1 MNQAKRLS
9 GEKEC
14 GIMKNAE
21 KLSGAIGN
29 IEDRFLL
36 EAYAYRRKR
45 IVRGRIL
52 KLGITAACVCAA
64 VWGVVLLQ
72 TGGRSSITVYA
83 YESGKQVAYGQ
94 PALWPDQ
101 VTDEG
106 LVKNLPLKFYIL
118 GNGIEKIRFSCKN
131 EWIAF
136 NDWKEQRENYGYSRN
151 FTISYGEEEE
161 DYYNL
166 VIEWCPE
173 KIWVKIQEGL
183 SDLPWESK
191 EDVIVMEV
199 TYQDGRSE
207 TLSMNICVN
216 GDGKLLCGV
225 DDYEITA
232 EDDFVFQPDNITIQ
246 EGDRRR
252 EQMLQEQLMELE
264 GQLKQREQ
272 ELKREVEKQK
282 EQELMRELEQKVQK
296 QGNDMEGFGTKSEDG
311 GEEIGTGEGSG
322 VGGRVFEQWE
332 SWEAI
337 TTELSGE
344 ELARVFK
351 VIGDYYA
358 YVNIQTGEPMQIA
371 SNYRNRSY
379 KGYDVNEVAVFQ
391 MSGGQTITVGSR
403 DGWQHC
409 VVLNEGR
416 DVKISEEIT
425 QMVKLTEEELARV
438 EETIEAYYARTVHKL
453 VYYSQI
459 PANYANGSLEY
470 EYDIDEVVVFEV
482 STQTS
487 SINRTITVGSKDG
500 WVNCTVLN
508 EGY

>member
-1 MNQAKRLS
+1 
-9 GEKEC
+9 
-14 GIMKNAE
+14 MKKAE
-21 KLSGAIGN
+21 RLSGAIGN

-36 EAYAYRRKR
+36 EASVYNAKPAIYRR
-45 IVRGRIL
+45 II

-64 VWGVVLLQ
+64 IWGVTLLQ
-72 TGGRSSITVYA
+72 TGGRSSVTVYA

-106 LVKNLPLKFYIL
+106 IVKNLPLKFYIL
-118 GNGIEKIRFSCKN
+118 GNGIDKIRFSCKN

-151 FTISYGEEEE
+151 FTVSYGEKEE
-161 DYYNL
+161 DYNHL

-173 KIWVKIQEGL
+173 KLGAKTQEGL

-199 TYQDGRSE
+199 AYLDGGSE
-207 TLSMNICVN
+207 TLAMNISVN

-225 DDYEITA
+225 SDYEISA

-252 EQMLQEQLMELE
+252 EQMLQERLTELKEELE
-264 GQLKQREQ
+264 
-272 ELKREVEKQK
+272 QK
-282 EQELMRELEQKVQK
+282 EQELMREVEQQREQELMKEVEQKVQK
-296 QGNDMEGFGTKSEDG
+296 HGNDMEG
-311 GEEIGTGEGSG
+311 IGA
-322 VGGRVFEQWE
+322 GGREFEQWE

-337 TTELSGE
+337 TTELSEE
-344 ELARVFK
+344 ELDRVRQ
-351 VIGDYYA
+351 VVSDYYA
-358 YVNIQTGEPMQIA
+358 YVNIQAGEPMQIA

-409 VVLNEGR
+409 VVLNEGS
-416 DVKISEEIT
+416 DVKISEEAT
-425 QMVKLTEEELARV
+425 QVLKLTEEELSRV
-438 EETIEAYYARTVHKL
+438 EETIEAYYAHTVHKL

-459 PANYANGSLEY
+459 PSNYANGSLEY
-470 EYDIDEVVVFEV
+470 EYDIAEVVVFEV
-482 STQTS
+482 ATQAS
-487 SINRTITVGSKDG
+487 EVNRTIVIGSKDG
-500 WVNCTVLN
+500 WVSCTVLN

>member
-1 MNQAKRLS
+1 MNRAKRLF
-9 GEKEC
+9 GEKGC
-14 GIMKNAE
+14 CNMKKAE
-21 KLSGAIGN
+21 KISGAIGN

-36 EAYAYRRKR
+36 EAYAYKANPVIYRRIIK
-45 IVRGRIL
+45 I
-52 KLGITAACVCAA
+52 GITAACVCAA
-64 VWGVVLLQ
+64 ILSVVLLQ
-72 TGGRSSITVYA
+72 TGGRSSITIYA
-83 YESGKQVAYGQ
+83 YESGEQVAYGQ
-94 PALWPDQ
+94 PALWPGQ
-101 VTDEG
+101 VSEEG
-106 LVKNLPLKFYIL
+106 IVKNLPLKFYIL
-118 GNGIEKIRFSCKN
+118 GKGIEKIRFSCKN

-173 KIWVKIQEGL
+173 KMGEKIQEGL

-199 TYQDGRSE
+199 TYLDGGSE
-207 TLSMNICVN
+207 TLAMNISVS

-225 DDYEITA
+225 SDYEITA

-252 EQMLQEQLMELE
+252 AQMLQEMA
-264 GQLKQREQ
+264 
-272 ELKREVEKQK
+272 
-282 EQELMRELEQKVQK
+282 
-296 QGNDMEGFGTKSEDG
+296 DG
-311 GEEIGTGEGSG
+311 GEGRSETQGAGTNEGGSGEGNSG
-322 VGGRVFEQWE
+322 EGGRVFEQWE

-337 TTELSGE
+337 TTELSEE
-344 ELARVFK
+344 ELARVLQ
-351 VIGDYYA
+351 VIGDYYD
-358 YVNIQTGEPMQIA
+358 YVNIQAGEPVQIA

-391 MSGGQTITVGSR
+391 MSGGQTITVGSK

-409 VVLNEGR
+409 VVLNEGI
-416 DVKISEEIT
+416 DVKISEEMT
-425 QMVKLTEEELARV
+425 QMLKLTEEELARV
-438 EETIEAYYARTVHKL
+438 EETIEAYYAHTVHKP

-459 PANYANGSLEY
+459 PSKYANGSLEN
-470 EYDIDEVVVFEV
+470 EYDIAEVVVFEV
-482 STQTS
+482 ATQAS
-487 SINRTITVGSKDG
+487 RVNRTIVIGSKDG
-500 WVNCTVLN
+500 WTSCTVLN

>member
-1 MNQAKRLS
+1 MQKA
-9 GEKEC
+9 G
-14 GIMKNAE
+14 

-36 EAYAYRRKR
+36 EACVYKPKPAIFRR
-45 IVRGRIL
+45 II

-64 VWGVVLLQ
+64 VWGMVLLQ
-72 TGGRSSITVYA
+72 TGGRSSVTVYA

-94 PALWPDQ
+94 PALWPGQ

-106 LVKNLPLKFYIL
+106 IVKNLPLKFYIL
-118 GNGIEKIRFSCKN
+118 GKGIEKIRFSCKN

-173 KIWVKIQEGL
+173 KMGAKIREGL
-183 SDLPWESK
+183 SDLPWEFK
-191 EDVIVMEV
+191 EDVIIMEV
-199 TYQDGRSE
+199 TYLDGGNE
-207 TLSMNICVN
+207 TLAMNISVN

-225 DDYEITA
+225 SDYEITA
-232 EDDFVFQPDNITIQ
+232 EDDFVFQPDSITIQ
-246 EGDRRR
+246 EADRRR
-252 EQMLQEQLMELE
+252 ELMLLQEQLMEAE
-264 GQLKQREQ
+264 GELKQREQ

-282 EQELMRELEQKVQK
+282 EQELMRELEQKVK
-296 QGNDMEGFGTKSEDG
+296 KHSNDMEGIGAKSEDG
-311 GEEIGTGEGSG
+311 GEDVGSG
-322 VGGRVFEQWE
+322 ESSGAGGRVFEQWE

-337 TTELSGE
+337 TTELSEE
-344 ELARVFK
+344 ELARVLQ
-351 VIGDYYA
+351 VIHDYYA
-358 YVNIQTGEPMQIA
+358 YVNIQAGEPVQIA

-391 MSGGQTITVGSR
+391 MSGGETITVGSK

-425 QMVKLTEEELARV
+425 QMVKLTEEELSRV
-438 EETIEAYYARTVHKL
+438 EETIEAYYAHTVHKL

-459 PANYANGSLEY
+459 PSKYANGSLEY

-482 STQTS
+482 STQAS
-487 SINRTITVGSKDG
+487 NINRTIIVGSKDG
-500 WVNCTVLN
+500 WISCTVLN

>member
-1 MNQAKRLS
+1 MNRAKRLF
-9 GEKEC
+9 GEKGC
-14 GIMKNAE
+14 CNMKKAE
-21 KLSGAIGN
+21 KISGAIGN

-36 EAYAYRRKR
+36 EACAYKANPVIYRRIIK
-45 IVRGRIL
+45 I
-52 KLGITAACVCAA
+52 GITAACVCAA
-64 VWGVVLLQ
+64 ILSVVLLQ

-83 YESGKQVAYGQ
+83 YESGEQVAYGQ
-94 PALWPDQ
+94 PALWPGQ
-101 VTDEG
+101 VSEEG
-106 LVKNLPLKFYIL
+106 IVKNLPLKFYIL
-118 GNGIEKIRFSCKN
+118 GKGIEKIRFSCKN

-151 FTISYGEEEE
+151 FTISYGEDEE

-173 KIWVKIQEGL
+173 KMGIKIQEGL

-191 EDVIVMEV
+191 EDIIVMEV
-199 TYQDGRSE
+199 TYLDGGSE
-207 TLSMNICVN
+207 TLAMNISVS

-225 DDYEITA
+225 SDYEITA

-252 EQMLQEQLMELE
+252 EQVLQERLMELE
-264 GQLKQREQ
+264 EALKQREQ
-272 ELKREVEKQK
+272 ELMREV
-282 EQELMRELEQKVQK
+282 EQKVQK
-296 QGNDMEGFGTKSEDG
+296 FGNEMEGIGAESEEG
-311 GEEIGTGEGSG
+311 GEEVRTGEGSG
-322 VGGRVFEQWE
+322 AGGREFEQWE
-332 SWEAI
+332 SWEDI
-337 TTELSGE
+337 TTELSEE

-358 YVNIQTGEPMQIA
+358 YVNIQAGEPIQIA

-391 MSGGQTITVGSR
+391 MSGGQTITVGSK

-409 VVLNEGR
+409 VVLNEGI
-416 DVKISEEIT
+416 DVKISEEMT
-425 QMVKLTEEELARV
+425 QMLKLTEEELARV
-438 EETIEAYYARTVHKL
+438 EETIEAYYAHTVHKP

-459 PANYANGSLEY
+459 PSKYANGSLEN
-470 EYDIDEVVVFEV
+470 EYDIAEVVVFEV
-482 STQTS
+482 ATQAS
-487 SINRTITVGSKDG
+487 RVNRTIVIGSKDG
-500 WVNCTVLN
+500 WTSCTVLN